1 MRNVLFLA
9 LVAVGVTLYGESVA
23 ELALLSLRSELHQHI
38 PLIPLVSGYF
48 LFLHRRE
55 IFQVGDCRQAGARG
69 QPQGVAPTDLAATP
83 VGATPRGCPRL
94 QSARAGL
101 MVLAVGAMVWGTE
114 GFFSGGL
121 DWNDRLSAMMTGL
134 LLWTIGS
141 FVLAYGVQALRAG
154 LFPMLFLAF
163 IVPVPG
169 FLLDPCVTFLQAAS
183 AEAADLVFRA
193 TGVPFLREG
202 TIFSLP
208 GIDVEVARQCSGIRS
223 SLALVITAVLAGN
236 LFLHHAAG
244 KVSLVLAVIPIT
256 VFKNALRI
264 VTLSILGSYV
274 DPVFITGHWLHRS
287 GGIPFF
293 VAGLALLSP
302 VLWGLRRIERRAD
315 PKGAHGPRIGA
326 FQEPRT

>member
-1 MRNVLFLA
+1 MRNGLFLA
-9 LVAVGVTLYGESVA
+9 LVAVGVTLYRESVA

-48 LFLHRRE
+48 LFLHRGE
-55 IFQVGDCRQAGARG
+55 IFPDRG
-69 QPQGVAPTDLAATP
+69 WSP
-83 VGATPRGCPRL
+83 
-94 QSARAGL
+94 RAGL
-101 MVLAVGAMVWGTE
+101 MVLAVGALVWGTE
-114 GFFSGGL
+114 GFFSGWL
-121 DWNDRLSAMMTGL
+121 DRNDRLSAMMTGL
-134 LLWTIGS
+134 LFWTIGS
-141 FVLAYGVQALRAG
+141 FVLAYGVQALRTG

-169 FLLDPCVTFLQAAS
+169 FVLDPCVTFLQAAS

-223 SLALVITAVLAGN
+223 SLALVITAVLAGK

-315 PKGAHGPRIGA
+315 PKGAHGPRLGA